1 MPHTDPS
8 SPSFPP
14 TPPELASAPAAP
26 SSVHLPAPADRGGL
40 PGVSPLPVEEED
52 TFSRTVL
59 VLAPPDLDWV
69 NPMES
74 LANGQPVTSVLALP
88 SVLTAIEPL
97 VAMVTH
103 LRSPQG
109 DWPPD
114 LPQTPANFYPYVV
127 DEAYEALN
135 AYQAV
140 LSTPLAGEETPPSSY
155 WMLQDLAPRLLWAIA
170 HSSSALMSL
179 LSGVTATLLTPTGEW
194 QGGLLRLVVTLT
206 ATPTLAGAVPWTV
219 DLAVQ
224 RPPLPGVASDCGLR
238 LGSPLSTWPE
248 GTAGQILTH
257 VLTLVEQDQ
266 PRLATWFK
274 GVTGDWLIPGSAW
287 RSGTLILQC
296 GLEFIPLPTLVATA
310 ARGHVI
316 ALATPVPEV
325 APPLEVPF
333 AGVAVPL
340 SLADLNREETLEG
353 DSDTEGE
360 TTIFFLE
367 DDDLVEDDLAED
379 DLAGEAQQQGAQE
392 SGSLSDLF
400 LDRTA
405 VPTAPGNLDAIAETI
420 AHEVIAHEMTDL
432 MPPFPATPLKDGAI
446 SPEASPLA
454 ASAGFAVEFAPD
466 PADEALLT
474 AAAMFP
480 DLPGICTTIAD
491 TGPIA
496 WVGWPL
502 ASTVTDHPPLWRE
515 VLLQRHLLAQLPT
528 WQALAQ
534 TPDRELADP
543 DPLLLALIETAGT
556 IGADW
561 EQPGTWLFPGD
572 RGPTQAASCA
582 FGDWL
587 LGLFWAV
594 TRSSYTIA
602 QLVGGVYAQ
611 VLAPE
616 QGWQTGTL
624 RLVVTLTIATEAQT
638 WHWDLATRQGLTA
651 IPPSLNPQAIVG
663 VDHLAAYP
671 MPIPAGTMH
680 PQLMAQ
686 LRASDPRFTAW
697 EAGLP
702 LRWQATEGA
711 DWKLGQWHLTSTLE
725 FVATS

>member
-1 MPHTDPS
+1 M
-8 SPSFPP
+8 
-14 TPPELASAPAAP
+14 
-26 SSVHLPAPADRGGL
+26 

-59 VLAPPDLDWV
+59 VLAASDLEWV
-69 NPMES
+69 KPLAS
-74 LANGQPVTSVLALP
+74 LANGQPLPSVLALP
-88 SVLTAIEPL
+88 SVLGAIEPL

-114 LPQTPANFYPYVV
+114 LPQTPVNLYPYVV

-135 AYQAV
+135 AYQAI
-140 LSTPLAGEETPPSSY
+140 LSTPLAGEETPPSNY
-155 WMLQDLAPRLLWAIA
+155 WTLQDLAPRLLWAIA
-170 HSSSALMSL
+170 RTSPALMSL
-179 LSGVTATLLTPTGEW
+179 LSGVTATLLTPAGEW

-224 RPPLPGVASDCGLR
+224 RPPLPGVAPDRCLR
-238 LGSPLSTWPE
+238 LGSPLSTGSE
-248 GTAGQILTH
+248 GTAGQLLTH
-257 VLTLVEQDQ
+257 VLTLLEQDQ

-274 GVTGDWLIPGSAW
+274 GVTGDWLIPGAAW

-296 GLEFIPLPTLVATA
+296 GLEFIPLPTLVAAA
-310 ARGHVI
+310 ARGNAI
-316 ALATPVPEV
+316 ALTTPEPELAPPPEV
-325 APPLEVPF
+325 PL
-333 AGVAVPL
+333 AGVSVPL
-340 SLADLNREETLEG
+340 SLADLNREDTLEG
-353 DSDTEGE
+353 DSDMEGE

-367 DDDLVEDDLAED
+367 EDERVEAERV
-379 DLAGEAQQQGAQE
+379 EAAQE
-392 SGSLSDLF
+392 PGSVPDLS
-400 LDRTA
+400 LDRRA
-405 VPTAPGNLDAIAETI
+405 APTAPGNLDAIAETI
-420 AHEVIAHEMTDL
+420 EHEMTDEVTDEVTDL
-432 MPPFPATPLKDGAI
+432 MPPFPATPLGGG
-446 SPEASPLA
+446 ASPLVA
-454 ASAGFAVEFAPD
+454 RSRLAVEVASD
-466 PADEALLT
+466 PGDETLLT

-480 DLPGICTTIAD
+480 DLPGISMTITA

-496 WVGWPL
+496 RVGWPV
-502 ASTVTDHPPLWRE
+502 ASTVSDRPALWRE

-534 TPDRELADP
+534 TPDRALADP
-543 DPLLLALIETAGT
+543 DPLLLALIETAGM

-587 LGLFWAV
+587 LALFWAV

-624 RLVVTLTIATEAQT
+624 RWVVTLTIATEAQT

-663 VDHLAAYP
+663 VERLAAYP

-680 PQLMAQ
+680 AQLMAQ
-686 LRASDPRFTAW
+686 LRANDPRFMAW

-702 LRWQATEGA
+702 LRWQAREGA
-711 DWKLGQWHLTSTLE
+711 DWELGQWHLTSNLE